1 MKKYVTP
8 EMKTLAFVAEETI
21 AASASKSTDGGMDG
35 SNLFNDAEFG
45 AW

>member
-21 AASASKSTDGGMDG
+21 AASAAKNSGAVDG
-35 SNLFNDAEFG
+35 SNIFNDAEFG